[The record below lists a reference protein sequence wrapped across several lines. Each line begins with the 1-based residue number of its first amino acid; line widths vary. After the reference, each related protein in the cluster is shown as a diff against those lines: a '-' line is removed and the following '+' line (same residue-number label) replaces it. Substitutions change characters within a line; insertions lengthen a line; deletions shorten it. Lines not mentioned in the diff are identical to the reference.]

1 MMNAFQPS
9 RPPLQ
14 PVEPPRRVA
23 HHKKSRRPSP
33 YQVMALE
40 TTAKLAVNVL
50 MSAAVFYGLVQ
61 LLSYQSAQQQKL
73 REIQTEV
80 KLIEGRVNRLQT
92 DFSRYFAPQQAESV
106 MQEQSNR
113 VSPGQRQVILL
124 DKADK
129 EVEEPAP

>member
-1 MMNAFQPS
+1 MNATQPS

-14 PVEPPRRVA
+14 PVKPHKVA
-23 HHKKSRRPSP
+23 RQKKNRHSRHYP
-33 YQVMALE
+33 YQLMALE
-40 TTAKLAVNVL
+40 TTAKLAANVVI
-50 MSAAVFYGLVQ
+50 SAAAVYGLLQ

-80 KLIEGRVNRLQT
+80 KLIEGRVNHLQT
-92 DFSRYFAPQQAESV
+92 DFTRYFDPQQAESV

-113 VSPGQRQVILL
+113 VSSEQRQIIWQ
-124 DKADK
+124 DKSVN